1 MSAEDKL
8 NELIPNVISFEAGE
22 KLTADKLNKL
32 IRILNLNLEHIQGAV
47 GDVYDV
53 SGNVGRNYWGKQ
65 FNSNTPSTGAVK
77 RRFDIANLARLIGP
91 ASNLNPQ
98 NSNSNIVEQITETIP
113 AGTLE
118 HKLKFP
124 AAFGGV
130 SIGGKSLVTNIER
143 LLDSSKYYV
152 KDNNI
157 VFFAEK
163 TTEDIEAIYLT
174 APSSYN
180 GGPAYQGAGFNVYP
194 DPNQVGGKLEVTHT
208 TDETNGASTYT
219 VDLPVISDQQGSFA
233 DRFETTNLDNRDINF
248 NNQLKLPEWI
258 QELDDGTVL
267 PRYSLYLKNY
277 DTNESYIDA
286 TYTKISDTSVLVS
299 GLEIGDQ
306 DCINAFDLR
315 LITVGTD
322 ITTSIDDLRNKTF
335 LHKHDG
341 SFGEPRINIKD
352 IVGFY
357 EAQVE
362 GGSGPYYPS
371 SSEGNPISNYLHR
384 DGYKASSDEVNGDNA
399 MRGPLMMGLTDFDP
413 ITNRVIA
420 SNDAKD
426 SNALLFG
433 SIGTYIQ
440 RVSIEG
446 GAENQLTLKNQLGDI
461 YLSSPSNELKGVS
474 NSYSFVGAADSR
486 LTVSADAT
494 LNVNEGLQVKQLTD
508 MPHSVERINKGYK
521 IEEMPYYKLMLINP
535 GVYETPDSSK
545 GQNPKYIDIFDIWGN
560 NEDLGDTYRYQ
571 GNADNVDGETRFQR
585 FYELAPGSSNKG
597 HFLNFVLRS
606 GGDDPDYVQYFW
618 ANKELNANLFFD
630 LSRGNDFIISPLFEF
645 DQDKDN
651 YRPFEIHIFR
661 GYSWN
666 STVGNQLNDLN
677 KKFTAEYQIQLD
689 MNFLSTLANNDWIG
703 RFPSIILHYD
713 YMHASGGFD
722 IENYEISADN
732 GSTIPTDG
740 VATTFFEN
748 RSIRRVEVPFNTRA
762 DIDVTAGA
770 LGTVPGGDNVE
781 TTEVIT
787 NYSTGSNTSLRVKIG
802 YDDGGIAKLSR
813 FSLNVKEEF
822 WNGVFT
828 VGIS

>member
-65 FNSNTPSTGAVK
+65 FNSNAPSTGAQK

-98 NSNSNIVEQITETIP
+98 SLGSESIIKEEIP
-113 AGTLE
+113 LDVLE
-118 HKLKFP
+118 YRLKYP
-124 AAFGGV
+124 KTG
-130 SIGGKSLVTNIER
+130 SINVGATYLNMGSKENLIEGR
-143 LLDSSKYYV
+143 TYYIEDDVIYFSSKTV
-152 KDNNI
+152 
-157 VFFAEK
+157 AEQVGDTSLEVIY
-163 TTEDIEAIYLT
+163 TTNPT
-174 APSSYN
+174 QYN
-180 GGPAYQGAGFNVYP
+180 GGAAYQGAGFNVYP
-194 DPNQVGGKLEVTHT
+194 DPNQVDGKLEVTHT
-208 TDETNGASTYT
+208 TDATNGASTYT
-219 VDLPVISDQQGSFA
+219 IDLPVISDQQGSFA

-277 DTNESYIDA
+277 DANESYIDA

-299 GLEIGDQ
+299 GLEIGNQ
-306 DCINAFDLR
+306 ACIDGFDLR

-341 SFGEPRINIKD
+341 SFGEPRINIKH

-357 EAQVE
+357 EGQVE

-384 DGYKASSDEVNGDNA
+384 DGYKANSDEVNGHNA
-399 MRGPLMMGLTDFDP
+399 MRGPLMMGLTDFNP

-420 SNDAKD
+420 SDDAKD

-433 SIGTYIQ
+433 SEETYIQ
-440 RVSIEG
+440 RVSEG
-446 GAENQLTLKNQLGDI
+446 EGSDNEFKIKNTLGNIKLN
-461 YLSSPSNELKGVS
+461 SPSNSLIGLS
-474 NSYSFVGAADSR
+474 NRYILTAAADSR

-508 MPHSVERINKGYK
+508 MPHGVERINKGYK

-535 GVYETPDSSK
+535 GVYETPPSSK
-545 GQNPKYIDIFDIWGN
+545 GEDPKYIDIFDIWVN
-560 NEDLGDTYRYQ
+560 NQNLGETYYYQ
-571 GNADNVDGETRFQR
+571 RNSDGVDGEARFQR
-585 FYELAPGSSNKG
+585 FYELEPGSSTKG
-597 HFLNFVLRS
+597 HFLNFVLRD
-606 GGDDPDYVQYFW
+606 GAGDNPDYVQYFW

-630 LSRGNDFIISPLFEF
+630 LSRGNDFIISPLFEL
-645 DQDKDN
+645 DASTDN

-666 STVGNQLNDLN
+666 STVGDQLNDLN

-689 MNFLSTLANNDWIG
+689 MNFMSTLANNDWIG
-703 RFPSIILHYD
+703 FFPSIILHYD
-713 YMHASGGFD
+713 YKHGPDSLS
-722 IENYEISADN
+722 IENYEINADN
-732 GSTIPTDG
+732 GSVITTETN
-740 VATTFFEN
+740 ATTFFESKN
-748 RSIRRVEVPFNTRA
+748 IRRIEVPFDSSPDA
-762 DIDVTAGA
+762 IDGRK
-770 LGTVPGGDNVE
+770 
-781 TTEVIT
+781 TTIEP
-787 NYSTGSNTSLRVKIG
+787 NYSTGSRTSMRLEIG
-802 YDDGGIAKLSR
+802 YDDVGIAKLST
-813 FSLNVKEEF
+813 FSINVKEEF